1 MSDNKEI
8 EKQLEKLK
16 KITKEIRDIL
26 EKNEAS
32 KNE

>member
-1 MSDNKEI
+1 MSDKEI

-26 EKNEAS
+26 EKSEGG

>member
-1 MSDNKEI
+1 MSDKEI

-26 EKNEAS
+26 EKSES
-32 KNE
+32 DKNE